1 MTESA
6 NSHPDVTQ
14 SQLSTAAD
22 KDVYTSSE
30 NGETDVGSG
39 RFQTGYGCLRCRPG
53 CLQFLASARWFLVFV
68 CMGTFIE
75 SMVVNGLLGV
85 NISTIERRFALS
97 SSQTAWISASYEI
110 SGVPVLLIIGY
121 LGLALHRPVWIG
133 GGLVTLGIGFVI
145 YSIPH
150 FAAPLYR
157 YADTGESSNL
167 CVKTVWNGSNNAS
180 SPNNERYSLHVVLDR
195 PLTER

>member
-6 NSHPDVTQ
+6 NSHPDVPQ

-22 KDVYTSSE
+22 MDVCTSSE
-30 NGETDVGSG
+30 NGQTDIGSG

-53 CLQFLASARWFLVFV
+53 CLQFLASVRWFLVFV
-68 CMGTFIE
+68 CVGAFLE
-75 SMVVNGLLGV
+75 AMVVNGLVGV

-97 SSQTAWISASYEI
+97 SSQSAWIAASYEI

-121 LGLALHRPVWIG
+121 LGLALRRPVWMG
-133 GGLVTLGIGFVI
+133 GGLIMLGVGFGI
-145 YSIPH
+145 FSIPH

-157 YADTGESSNL
+157 YTGTGESSNL
-167 CVKTVWNGSNNAS
+167 CMETTLNNAS
-180 SPNNERYSLHVVLDR
+180 LPNNDRYIWY
-195 PLTER
+195 